1 MTPRTTPTPTPAL
14 APVERPVFLDVA
26 GKSDVA
32 GVEVVVVGVED
43 VAKVETEAME
53 GANDEED
60 DGKAVGT
67 GSPNLLAIV

>member
-26 GKSDVA
+26 GKS
-32 GVEVVVVGVED
+32 VEVVVVGVED
-43 VAKVETEAME
+43 VAKVETEVME